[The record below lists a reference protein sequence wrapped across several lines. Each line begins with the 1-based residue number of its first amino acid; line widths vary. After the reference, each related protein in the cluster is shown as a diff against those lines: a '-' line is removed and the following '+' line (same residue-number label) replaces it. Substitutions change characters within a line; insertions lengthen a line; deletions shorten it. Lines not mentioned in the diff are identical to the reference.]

1 MADNEKTDEHAWV
14 VILEDIR
21 SQNRATMEAL
31 EVVHVS
37 LSQRIDR
44 LDRDS
49 RERDATLEFA
59 VRGLR
64 GDVQVLQSD
73 VRELKTDVAVLKT
86 DVAELK
92 GDVAELKGDVRE
104 LKGQVGALQVQTG
117 ELQQQ
122 GRTLTEKVD
131 GLGRLEGRVAALEQ
145 RPA

>member
-1 MADNEKTDEHAWV
+1 MAENEKPDEHAWV

-73 VRELKTDVAVLKT
+73 VRELKTDVAELKT

-92 GDVAELKGDVRE
+92 VDVRE

-117 ELQQQ
+117 ELQEQ